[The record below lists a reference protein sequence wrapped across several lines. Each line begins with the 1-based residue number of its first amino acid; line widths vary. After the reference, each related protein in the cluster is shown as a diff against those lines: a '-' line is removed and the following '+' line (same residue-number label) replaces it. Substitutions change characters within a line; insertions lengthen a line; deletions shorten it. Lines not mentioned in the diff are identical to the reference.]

1 MNVGDLSAL
10 VASLAGGVSVIL
22 TVVTFI
28 VRRMSQ
34 ERRDLRSMQTINI
47 VQARYLFKI
56 EYLAAVQG
64 WDTHPGWPLKPK
76 ELTPEYLEGKAEADG
91 NPELVKFLQQ
101 IAGQG
106 EKK

>member
-1 MNVGDLSAL
+1 MSVGELSTL
-10 VASLAGGVSVIL
+10 VAALAGAASVLL

-34 ERRDLRSMQTINI
+34 ERRDLRSMQQINI

-56 EYLAAVQG
+56 EYLAARQG
-64 WDTHPGWPLKPK
+64 WDTHTSWPVKPK

-91 NPELVKFLQQ
+91 NPELAKFLQQ
-101 IAGQG
+101 ITGQG